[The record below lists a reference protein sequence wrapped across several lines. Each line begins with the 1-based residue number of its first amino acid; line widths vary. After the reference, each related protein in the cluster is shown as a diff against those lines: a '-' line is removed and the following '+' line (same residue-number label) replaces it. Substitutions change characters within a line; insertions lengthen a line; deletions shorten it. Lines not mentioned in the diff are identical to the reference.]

1 VTLMDQA
8 VFSSAI
14 FLLVVGLVLEASG
27 FGIFVVGRLD
37 GLLLVVIG
45 VSMFWGGWV
54 MSGARGSSCA
64 TAALLNMLDAAS
76 TVSFW
81 NFEVNPFVRTV
92 GPTAFLI
99 AKILCSVTIMLYA
112 KFHGNPR
119 KGGLFLTVFFALI
132 VGWNL
137 GQHTLAYLGLR
148 DFAYGIFLG
157 TVFSFAASVVILLM
171 LFMSEARGYCD
182 L

>member
-1 VTLMDQA
+1 MALMDQA

-37 GLLLVVIG
+37 GLLLVVLG
-45 VSMFWGGWV
+45 VSMFWGGWA
-54 MSGARGSSCA
+54 MSGARGFSCA
-64 TAALLNMLDAAS
+64 TAAVLNMLDAAS

-81 NFEVNPFVRTV
+81 NFEINPLVRTA

-99 AKILCSVTIMLYA
+99 AKILCSVSIMLYA
-112 KFHGNPR
+112 KFHDNPR
-119 KGGLFLTVFFALI
+119 KGGLVLTVLFALI

-137 GQHTLAYLGLR
+137 GQHTLAYFGLR
-148 DFAYGIFLG
+148 DFVYGLLLG
-157 TVFSFAASVVILLM
+157 TLFSFAASALILLM